1 MPIIEDPQGIQ
12 QDSTPPGGWA
22 ARAGQGSSRP
32 SKIPR
37 LAELPRYRGSG
48 QDLLV
53 FGKDK
58 TVQLVQGWLWA
69 FQSKKNRVLNHGADL
84 RVDGLE
90 VCLGH

>member
-1 MPIIEDPQGIQ
+1 MPIIEEPRGIQ

-22 ARAGQGSSRP
+22 TRVGQRTLWGSPGKR
-32 SKIPR
+32 
-37 LAELPRYRGSG
+37 LPRYRGSG

-58 TVQLVQGWLWA
+58 TVQLVQSGLWA